1 MLSNRFDSSFLLA
14 RRNHLHQEPVG
25 FWQTLMCL
33 GLAFLLSTFNIFP
46 IFHLLVPSKDFPILM
61 GIWFLRFMGFPFFL
75 QPFLGTILLL
85 DLEIRELSNRLKD
98 VAASNDLQLTRTFVQ
113 EVVGVKSKWARFLQ
127 AQLVLGLLQ
136 PLAYTFT
143 VLWPLKLLSFC
154 WRKHANI
161 SFLVLGGVLK
171 KSPKT
176 DFGPK
181 TLSFSGFFGVGKI
194 SSFTG

>member
-1 MLSNRFDSSFLLA
+1 
-14 RRNHLHQEPVG
+14 
-25 FWQTLMCL
+25 
-33 GLAFLLSTFNIFP
+33 
-46 IFHLLVPSKDFPILM
+46 M

-127 AQLVLGLLQ
+127 AQLALGLLQ

-143 VLWPLKLLSFC
+143 VLWPLKSCELLLAIES
-154 WRKHANI
+154 I
-161 SFLVLGGVLK
+161 SEHFLCFWWLCGGVLQ
-171 KSPKT
+171 KT
-176 DFGPK
+176 
-181 TLSFSGFFGVGKI
+181 TY
-194 SSFTG
+194 